1 MASPYNI
8 TISSGTG
15 EEGILNGSYKV
26 SADVTGYENSS
37 IEPTSVNVV
46 AGTNSY
52 SFTIAASGSLTL
64 HVTED
69 GTSSGTPVVGATFSR
84 TDSKGTKYG
93 ESVTTDSSGNAV
105 LANVPY
111 AEADAPIIYY
121 VQTGS
126 DGNHEF
132 STTVASTTMTGP
144 TSTIEIQNSA
154 AATRTINLTDANYAN
169 LPIESGTLTL
179 TSN

>member
-8 TISSGTG
+8 TITSGTG
-15 EEGILNGSYKV
+15 EEDVLNGSYKV
-26 SADVTGYENSS
+26 GADVTGYENSS
-37 IEPTSVNVV
+37 IEPTSVSVV

-69 GTSSGTPVVGATFSR
+69 GTSSGTPVVGATFS
-84 TDSKGTKYG
+84 
-93 ESVTTDSSGNAV
+93 
-105 LANVPY
+105 
-111 AEADAPIIYY
+111 DAPIIYY

-132 STTVASTTMTGP
+132 STTVASTTMTGS